1 LPGWQAAGGRA
12 AGCDLFRLRERAH
25 RKTVLRP
32 SRVGHLGLQTL
43 FSQFSAV
50 RRRLRPGRLLSLLLS
65 AADHKVV
72 EQHSLTLRLLE
83 AASVEIFDQRVRLA

>member
-1 LPGWQAAGGRA
+1 
-12 AGCDLFRLRERAH
+12 
-25 RKTVLRP
+25 
-32 SRVGHLGLQTL
+32 
-43 FSQFSAV
+43 
-50 RRRLRPGRLLSLLLS
+50 LLSLLLS